1 MKAQRQNHKS
11 SVSAILNLVD
21 PDKFV
26 PMHLSSK
33 ALSDDSC
40 WDEYDAEY
48 DESFSSNV
56 LACFEDH
63 DFE

>member
-11 SVSAILNLVD
+11 SVNAILNLAD

-26 PMHLSSK
+26 PKHLSIK

-48 DESFSSNV
+48 DESFSNSVFASFDDHN
-56 LACFEDH
+56 FE
-63 DFE
+63 